1 MITSNREDSGMEPSP
16 LLIFPCNGN
25 AREAVDALGDEFHLL
40 GFVDDEPVKSWPSAW
55 ELGPWAVMDRSGLSR
70 HPRAH
75 VLAVPGSEKSYLQRR
90 AVIES
95 LGIADDRWATVIHPR
110 ASVSP
115 RATIGRN
122 VLVMAGAVICADAV
136 VGDHVVVLPQAV
148 IHHDCQVGDFTL
160 VCSGTVL
167 AGGVHVG
174 RNCYLGSR
182 TSVRPSLRIGDGALT
197 GMGSVVLGDVPESFR
212 VAGIPAR
219 PLIRRGL
226 QT

>member
-1 MITSNREDSGMEPSP
+1 MSTSTPADSSIRPSP

-25 AREAVDALGDEFHLL
+25 AREAVDALGDAFHLL
-40 GFVDDEPVKSWPSAW
+40 GFIDDEPVRSWPSAW
-55 ELGPWAVMDRSGLSR
+55 GLGPWSVMDRSGLTR
-70 HPRAH
+70 HPRAQ

-90 AVIES
+90 AVIEA
-95 LGIADDRWATVIHPR
+95 LGVSDDRWATVIHPR

-115 RATIGRN
+115 RAKIGRN
-122 VLVMAGAVICADAV
+122 VLVMAGAVICGDAV

-167 AGGVHVG
+167 AGGVQVG

-182 TSVRPSLRIGDGALT
+182 TSVRPSLRIGDRALT
-197 GMGSVVLGDVPESFR
+197 GMGSVVLRDVPESIW
-212 VAGIPAR
+212 VAGTPAR
-219 PLIRRGL
+219 PLIHRGSKI
-226 QT
+226 